1 MPNQNT
7 EAYQLGYRDGINGTT
22 DSNPY
27 KKDTAEK
34 ENREYTSGFSAGL
47 AVATRRKMGISPNMR

>member
-22 DSNPY
+22 NGNPY
-27 KKDTAEK
+27 KKDSAEK
-34 ENREYTSGFSAGL
+34 ENREYASGFAAGS
-47 AVATRRKMGISPNMR
+47 AVAQRRKMGISPNMR